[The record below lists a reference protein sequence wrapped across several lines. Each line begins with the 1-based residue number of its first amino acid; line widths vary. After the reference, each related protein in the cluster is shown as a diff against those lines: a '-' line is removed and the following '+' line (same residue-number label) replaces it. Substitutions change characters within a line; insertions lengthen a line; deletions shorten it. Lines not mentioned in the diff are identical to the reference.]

1 MNFIGVFRD
10 VRCFWANDYKLQKIA
25 LWNWVPYAY
34 TNKLN
39 CPSDIK
45 EIKSFV
51 YTTMKI
57 LLIYK
62 KSHDNAD
69 FRNRWLKSFEQGTFV
84 TSKNHWSPP
93 TLCLFFT
100 GNCPIKPP
108 CCLCG
113 HIIRSSCFIG
123 YYYKAFQAFFCNH
136 IIQFHDHFLLIIKK
150 INSISFRQL
159 PWNITFKLVSLWSTS
174 V

>member
-1 MNFIGVFRD
+1 MKLSSICLDQQIELPIGYQR
-10 VRCFWANDYKLQKIA
+10 NKKLC
-25 LWNWVPYAY
+25 LYDDGNPFNWQ
-34 TNKLN
+34 
-39 CPSDIK
+39 
-45 EIKSFV
+45 
-51 YTTMKI
+51 
-57 LLIYK
+57 

-84 TSKNHWSPP
+84 TSKNHWNPK

-108 CCLCG
+108 YCLCG

-136 IIQFHDHFLLIIKK
+136 IIQFHDHFLLITQQM
-150 INSISFRQL
+150 NSISFKQL
-159 PWNITFKLVSLWSTS
+159 S
-174 V
+174 